1 MNIGRSDIDWKSLS
15 HNEIDRIIAERIE
28 ADNKRIEANGGK
40 KSKRAGYIL
49 ERIAEINNLREADK
63 EAQDGKVKK
72 NRFIRRHNLHPEE
85 DLRALQ
91 LMILTLDFPAPDY
104 SVMRVKSDAGKVR
117 DIVKQKY
124 FPWRILHHAIMRVIE
139 EDVYRKK
146 FFDVKET
153 RLMDILNVPI
163 TVVDFET
170 NVKTKQGEGRY
181 CVLFEQNGQRSKFIT
196 NCYNLKD
203 VLDQAREAENNGQ
216 KIFPVENV
224 IVKRR
229 SLGDGKS
236 AYYFEE

>member
-1 MNIGRSDIDWKSLS
+1 MTLQDLYRCNVVINWLRCQKIKNAERLPNLRKATSGVSRLVLESSG
-15 HNEIDRIIAERIE
+15 RIIQA
-28 ADNKRIEANGGK
+28 
-40 KSKRAGYIL
+40 SK
-49 ERIAEINNLREADK
+49 NS
-63 EAQDGKVKK
+63 
-72 NRFIRRHNLHPEE
+72 
-85 DLRALQ
+85 LQ
-91 LMILTLDFPAPDY
+91 L
-104 SVMRVKSDAGKVR
+104 
-117 DIVKQKY
+117 
-124 FPWRILHHAIMRVIE
+124 
-139 EDVYRKK
+139 
-146 FFDVKET
+146 
-153 RLMDILNVPI
+153 

>member
-1 MNIGRSDIDWKSLS
+1 MSF
-15 HNEIDRIIAERIE
+15 
-28 ADNKRIEANGGK
+28 
-40 KSKRAGYIL
+40 
-49 ERIAEINNLREADK
+49 ADK
-63 EAQDGKVKK
+63 GIKQSGRTKDG
-72 NRFIRRHNLHPEE
+72 
-85 DLRALQ
+85 
-91 LMILTLDFPAPDY
+91 
-104 SVMRVKSDAGKVR
+104 
-117 DIVKQKY
+117 
-124 FPWRILHHAIMRVIE
+124 
-139 EDVYRKK
+139 KK

-163 TVVDFET
+163 T
-170 NVKTKQGEGRY
+170 

>member
-1 MNIGRSDIDWKSLS
+1 MGTKSVESENVVRGRRINFLGYCFTKDNVRMRKSMKK
-15 HNEIDRIIAERIE
+15 NFARKV
-28 ADNKRIEANGGK
+28 KRI
-40 KSKRAGYIL
+40 KSRKRN
-49 ERIAEINNLREADK
+49 REIRASYWGWCKWGDCKNLWRTITNNDMSFADK
-63 EAQDGKVKK
+63 DIKQSGRTKDG
-72 NRFIRRHNLHPEE
+72 
-85 DLRALQ
+85 
-91 LMILTLDFPAPDY
+91 
-104 SVMRVKSDAGKVR
+104 
-117 DIVKQKY
+117 
-124 FPWRILHHAIMRVIE
+124 
-139 EDVYRKK
+139 KK

>member
-1 MNIGRSDIDWKSLS
+1 MGTKSIESENVVRGR
-15 HNEIDRIIAERIE
+15 RINFLGYCFTK
-28 ADNKRIEANGGK
+28 DNVRMRKNMKKNFARKVKRI
-40 KSKRAGYIL
+40 KSRKRN
-49 ERIAEINNLREADK
+49 REI
-63 EAQDGKVKK
+63 
-72 NRFIRRHNLHPEE
+72 
-85 DLRALQ
+85 RAS
-91 LMILTLDFPAPDY
+91 Y
-104 SVMRVKSDAGKVR
+104 WGWCK
-117 DIVKQKY
+117 
-124 FPWRILHHAIMRVIE
+124 W
-139 EDVYRKK
+139 
-146 FFDVKET
+146 
-153 RLMDILNVPI
+153 MDILNVPI

>member
-1 MNIGRSDIDWKSLS
+1 MGTKSVESENVVRGRRINFLGYCFTKDNVRMRKSMKK
-15 HNEIDRIIAERIE
+15 NFARKV
-28 ADNKRIEANGGK
+28 KRI
-40 KSKRAGYIL
+40 KSRKRN
-49 ERIAEINNLREADK
+49 REIRASYWGWCKWGDCKNLWRTITNNDMSFADK
-63 EAQDGKVKK
+63 GIKQSDRTKDG
-72 NRFIRRHNLHPEE
+72 
-85 DLRALQ
+85 
-91 LMILTLDFPAPDY
+91 
-104 SVMRVKSDAGKVR
+104 
-117 DIVKQKY
+117 
-124 FPWRILHHAIMRVIE
+124 
-139 EDVYRKK
+139 KK

>member
-1 MNIGRSDIDWKSLS
+1 MSF
-15 HNEIDRIIAERIE
+15 
-28 ADNKRIEANGGK
+28 
-40 KSKRAGYIL
+40 
-49 ERIAEINNLREADK
+49 ADK
-63 EAQDGKVKK
+63 GIKQSGRTKDG
-72 NRFIRRHNLHPEE
+72 
-85 DLRALQ
+85 
-91 LMILTLDFPAPDY
+91 
-104 SVMRVKSDAGKVR
+104 
-117 DIVKQKY
+117 
-124 FPWRILHHAIMRVIE
+124 
-139 EDVYRKK
+139 KK

-163 TVVDFET
+163 TVVD
-170 NVKTKQGEGRY
+170 
-181 CVLFEQNGQRSKFIT
+181 FEQNGQRSKFIT

>member
-1 MNIGRSDIDWKSLS
+1 MSF
-15 HNEIDRIIAERIE
+15 
-28 ADNKRIEANGGK
+28 
-40 KSKRAGYIL
+40 
-49 ERIAEINNLREADK
+49 ADK
-63 EAQDGKVKK
+63 GIKQSGRTKDG
-72 NRFIRRHNLHPEE
+72 
-85 DLRALQ
+85 
-91 LMILTLDFPAPDY
+91 
-104 SVMRVKSDAGKVR
+104 
-117 DIVKQKY
+117 
-124 FPWRILHHAIMRVIE
+124 
-139 EDVYRKK
+139 KK

-170 NVKTKQGEGRY
+170 NVKTKQGE
-181 CVLFEQNGQRSKFIT
+181 VEQNGQRSKFIT

>member
-1 MNIGRSDIDWKSLS
+1 MRKSMKK
-15 HNEIDRIIAERIE
+15 NFARKV
-28 ADNKRIEANGGK
+28 KRIKSRKRNREIRASYWGWCKWGGGRTK
-40 KSKRAGYIL
+40 
-49 ERIAEINNLREADK
+49 
-63 EAQDGKVKK
+63 DG
-72 NRFIRRHNLHPEE
+72 
-85 DLRALQ
+85 
-91 LMILTLDFPAPDY
+91 
-104 SVMRVKSDAGKVR
+104 
-117 DIVKQKY
+117 
-124 FPWRILHHAIMRVIE
+124 
-139 EDVYRKK
+139 KK

>member
-1 MNIGRSDIDWKSLS
+1 MGTKSIESENVVRGR
-15 HNEIDRIIAERIE
+15 RINFLGYCFTK
-28 ADNKRIEANGGK
+28 DNVRMRKNMKKNFARKVKRI
-40 KSKRAGYIL
+40 KSRKRN
-49 ERIAEINNLREADK
+49 REIRASYWGWCKWGDCKNLWRTITNNE
-63 EAQDGKVKK
+63 
-72 NRFIRRHNLHPEE
+72 
-85 DLRALQ
+85 
-91 LMILTLDFPAPDY
+91 
-104 SVMRVKSDAGKVR
+104 
-117 DIVKQKY
+117 
-124 FPWRILHHAIMRVIE
+124 
-139 EDVYRKK
+139 K